1 MKSVVHFL
9 QSEDFTRVRV
19 GIGTPKFKDDII
31 NYVIGP
37 IPEDEKE
44 LLQEG
49 VNKAAEAV
57 EEILKNGVDKAMNKY
72 NTK

>member
-1 MKSVVHFL
+1 MKSVVNEIKT
-9 QSEDFTRVRV
+9 QDFTRVRV
-19 GIGTPKFKDDII
+19 GIGAPKFKEDII

-44 LLQEG
+44 KLSQG
-49 VNKAAEAV
+49 VAKAAEATMD
-57 EEILKNGVDKAMNKY
+57 ILKNGVDKAMNKF

>member
-1 MKSVVHFL
+1 MKSVVHYL
-9 QSEDFTRVRV
+9 QSENFTRVRV
-19 GIGTPKFKDDII
+19 GIGAPKFQEDII

-44 LLQEG
+44 KLSQG
-49 VNKAAEAV
+49 VAKAAEATKKKK
-57 EEILKNGVDKAMNKY
+57 KNGVDKAMNKF

>member
-1 MKSVVHFL
+1 MKSVAHYL
-9 QSEDFTRVRV
+9 QSENFTRVRV
-19 GIGTPKFKDDII
+19 GIGAPKFKEDII

-44 LLQEG
+44 KLSQG
-49 VNKAAEAV
+49 VAKAAEATMD
-57 EEILKNGVDKAMNKY
+57 ILKNGVDKAMNKF